1 MSDMSV
7 ATLALYYRGE
17 GPVLVALGGTSIP
30 ARLDVV
36 DPSGRVVAVYEVD
49 APSRAPA
56 SASASDSDSDCAGT
70 FGADDVIEVSGGA
83 DIRFIALER
92 DSGGRYFV
100 RAAVGGRERLFSATV
115 NSATGKVLYDAGG
128 PPAVRPTPASGVIT
142 VL

>member
-7 ATLALYYRGE
+7 ATLALYYRDE

-49 APSRAPA
+49 APSPA
-56 SASASDSDSDCAGT
+56 SDSASASEGT
-70 FGADDVIEVSGGA
+70 LGPDDVIEVSGGA
-83 DIRFIALER
+83 DIRFMALER
-92 DSGGRYFV
+92 DSDGRYFV
-100 RAAVGGRERLFSATV
+100 RAAVGGREQLFSATV

-128 PPAVRPTPASGVIT
+128 PPAARPTPASGVVT

>member
-7 ATLALYYRGE
+7 ATLALYYRDE
-17 GPVLVALGGTSIP
+17 EPVLVALGGTSIP
-30 ARLDVV
+30 ARLEVV
-36 DPSGRVVAVYEVD
+36 DPSGRAVAVYAVD
-49 APSRAPA
+49 VPSPAPGDG
-56 SASASDSDSDCAGT
+56 SDDGFDSEGT

-128 PPAVRPTPASGVIT
+128 PPATRPAPASGVIT

>member
-49 APSRAPA
+49 APSP
-56 SASASDSDSDCAGT
+56 ASDSDSDRAGT

-92 DSGGRYFV
+92 DSDGRYFV

-128 PPAVRPTPASGVIT
+128 PPAVRPTPASGVVT

>member
-7 ATLALYYRGE
+7 ATLALYYRDE

-49 APSRAPA
+49 APSP
-56 SASASDSDSDCAGT
+56 ASDSDSDSDSEGT

-92 DSGGRYFV
+92 DCDGRHFV

-128 PPAVRPTPASGVIT
+128 PPAVRPTPASGVVT

>member
-49 APSRAPA
+49 APSPAPA
-56 SASASDSDSDCAGT
+56 PDSDCPGT

>member
-49 APSRAPA
+49 APSPAP
-56 SASASDSDSDCAGT
+56 ASDSDSDCPGT

-115 NSATGKVLYDAGG
+115 NSATGKMLYDAGG

>member
-7 ATLALYYRGE
+7 ATLALYYRDE

-36 DPSGRVVAVYEVD
+36 DPSGQVVAVYEVD
-49 APSRAPA
+49 APSP
-56 SASASDSDSDCAGT
+56 ASDSDSDSASEGT

-83 DIRFIALER
+83 DIRFITLER
-92 DSGGRYFV
+92 DSDGRYFV

-128 PPAVRPTPASGVIT
+128 PPAVRPTPASGVVT
-142 VL
+142 VR